1 MAGQRRIGR
10 GRLPAPEQGR
20 RSMTPAELELLKA
33 LGRLAGA
40 GVKATAAGVLEPLM
54 AATWAAA
61 LFILRTAFEL
71 VDQFSLFTVSTTD
84 GPVSILWPMTLWIS
98 GAIAL
103 GMFFWQIITTV
114 LHGGRG
120 FVRLITGPIQY
131 GIALAV
137 TVSVLAAFLAA
148 ADGLT
153 EAILSTGLRVD
164 NFRDALNMTGFT
176 DALSDEVKNVVLGL
190 AGVFGVIPAGLGF
203 AFEAVFR
210 EAAIYVLVAT
220 VPIAAA
226 GLVADVTARW
236 YWIVF
241 RWGLVA
247 IGMKP
252 ALAYVLT
259 LGVAILG
266 GAQGLSGLLAGIG
279 VLLIALCVPLVL
291 FKLFAFVDPNS
302 DPQGVFRDK
311 LSDAGLDSYGA
322 NSITGRI
329 AGAFRNKV
337 GTEFGDNGNSGDGED
352 GGDGQEQANVDR
364 FDQAAAED
372 DATVGLPEDASRGT
386 DDAGSSGGDA
396 LEAGSSSSGVDG
408 SGTGP
413 AVEAADSAVG
423 DADGAGGAGGV
434 GGASVAE
441 PVDDGDDDGQPPPAD
456 PFGDTGPPTPP
467 APKPGDGPPPDDG
480 GGAAAGEA
488 EEAAVLL

>member
-1 MAGQRRIGR
+1 MSP
-10 GRLPAPEQGR
+10 LD
-20 RSMTPAELELLKA
+20 LLDT
-33 LGRLAGA
+33 LGGLAGKA
-40 GVKATAAGVLEPLM
+40 VSATAAGIFEPLM
-54 AATWAAA
+54 KATWASA

-137 TVSVLAAFLAA
+137 TVGVVAAFLAA

-153 EAILSTGLRVD
+153 EAVLSTGLQVG
-164 NFRDALNMTGFT
+164 NFRDALTMTGFT
-176 DALSDEVKNVVLGL
+176 DALSDEVKNIVLGL
-190 AGVFGVIPAGLGF
+190 AGAFGVIPAGLGF
-203 AFEAVFR
+203 AVEAVFR
-210 EAAIYVLVAT
+210 EATIYVVVAT

-226 GLVADVTARW
+226 GLVAEVTARW
-236 YWIVF
+236 YWKLV

-247 IGMKP
+247 IVMKP
-252 ALAYVLT
+252 ALAFVLV
-259 LGVAILG
+259 LAVAIVG

-279 VLLIALCVPLVL
+279 VLFLALCVPLVL
-291 FKLFAFVDPNS
+291 FKLFAFVDPDS
-302 DPQGVFRDK
+302 DPQGAFRDK

-322 NSITGRI
+322 NSVAGRI
-329 AGAFRNKV
+329 AGAFANKAR
-337 GTEFGDNGNSGDGED
+337 TERADDSGDGGGED

-372 DATVGLPEDASRGT
+372 DTTAGPIDATGDEHTSGDAAGAGTASGSGGAEVGV
-386 DDAGSSGGDA
+386 SSGGD
-396 LEAGSSSSGVDG
+396 GD
-408 SGTGP
+408 SGTDPAEPSVPETGGP
-413 AVEAADSAVG
+413 
-423 DADGAGGAGGV
+423 GA
-434 GGASVAE
+434 ASVTGA
-441 PVDDGDDDGQPPPAD
+441 VDDGDGDIGQSPPPD
-456 PFGDTGPPTPP
+456 PPGDTGPPTPP
-467 APKPGDGPPPDDG
+467 TPKPDNGPRPDD

>member
-1 MAGQRRIGR
+1 VNPLDI
-10 GRLPAPEQGR
+10 
-20 RSMTPAELELLKA
+20 LKK
-33 LGRLAGA
+33 LGELAGE
-40 GVKATAAGVLEPLM
+40 GVGVFASGVLEPLM

-61 LFILRTAFEL
+61 LFILRTAFQL
-71 VDQFSLFTVSTTD
+71 VDQFSILTVSTTD

-131 GIALAV
+131 GIALAI
-137 TVSVLAAFLAA
+137 TVSVVAAFLAA

-153 EAILSTGLRVD
+153 EAILSTGLRVG

-190 AGVFGVIPAGLGF
+190 AGAFGVIPAGLGF

-220 VPIAAA
+220 IPIAAA
-226 GLVADVTARW
+226 GLVADATARW
-236 YWIVF
+236 YWKVV

-247 IGMKP
+247 IVMKP
-252 ALAYVLT
+252 ALAFELVLA
-259 LGVAILG
+259 VAIVG

-279 VLLIALCVPLVL
+279 VLFVALLVPLVL
-291 FKLFAFVDPNS
+291 FKLFAFVDPDS

-311 LSDAGLDSYGA
+311 LADAGMDSYGA
-322 NSITGRI
+322 NSIAGRV
-329 AGAFRNKV
+329 AGAFGKMARKDLKNK
-337 GTEFGDNGNSGDGED
+337 GNNGDDED
-352 GGDGQEQANVDR
+352 GDDAQQQANVDR
-364 FDQAAAED
+364 FDQAAAD
-372 DATVGLPEDASRGT
+372 DDTTAGLPEATGNEQESDGT
-386 DDAGSSGGDA
+386 DDVGTASGDNAPDADATGDSGAQDSGTDLVAGTTEPSTT
-396 LEAGSSSSGVDG
+396 EAG
-408 SGTGP
+408 GT
-413 AVEAADSAVG
+413 
-423 DADGAGGAGGV
+423 GGAGAAGP
-434 GGASVAE
+434 AN
-441 PVDDGDDDGQPPPAD
+441 DDGNGESPPPD
-456 PFGDTGPPTPP
+456 PGGDTPPV
-467 APKPGDGPPPDDG
+467 PKPGGGPPPDDGG

>member
-1 MAGQRRIGR
+1 
-10 GRLPAPEQGR
+10 
-20 RSMTPAELELLKA
+20 MTPQELELLKA
-33 LGRLAGA
+33 LGRLAGV
-40 GVKATAAGVLEPLM
+40 GVRATASGVLEPLM

-61 LFILRTAFEL
+61 LFILRTAFQL
-71 VDQFSLFTVSTTD
+71 VDQFSIFTVSTAD

-131 GIALAV
+131 GIALAI
-137 TVSVLAAFLAA
+137 TVSVVAAFLAA

-153 EAILSTGLRVD
+153 EAILSTGLRVG
-164 NFRDALNMTGFT
+164 NFHDALNMTGFT
-176 DALSDEVKNVVLGL
+176 DALSDEVKTVVLGL
-190 AGVFGVIPAGLGF
+190 AGAFGVIPAGLGF

-226 GLVADVTARW
+226 GLVADTTARW
-236 YWIVF
+236 YWKVV

-247 IGMKP
+247 IVMKP
-252 ALAYVLT
+252 ALAFVLV
-259 LGVAILG
+259 LAVAIVG

-279 VLLIALCVPLVL
+279 VLFVALCVPLVV
-291 FKLFAFVDPNS
+291 FKLFAFVDPDS

-322 NSITGRI
+322 NSIAGRI
-329 AGAFRNKV
+329 AGAFSNKARN
-337 GTEFGDNGNSGDGED
+337 ELADNGTDGNGD
-352 GGDGQEQANVDR
+352 GGDSTEQANVDR

-372 DATVGLPEDASRGT
+372 DTTDGPLAPTGDEQTSDDADATSTASGSDASE
-386 DDAGSSGGDA
+386 AGESSGGD
-396 LEAGSSSSGVDG
+396 GN
-408 SGTGP
+408 SGTDP
-413 AVEAADSAVG
+413 AEPPIPE
-423 DADGAGGAGGV
+423 ADGP
-434 GGASVAE
+434 GGASRTGA
-441 PVDDGDDDGQPPPAD
+441 VDDGDGGQSPPLD
-456 PFGDTGPPTPP
+456 PPGDTGPPTPP
-467 APKPGDGPPPDDG
+467 VPKPDNGPRPDDG

>member
-1 MAGQRRIGR
+1 
-10 GRLPAPEQGR
+10 
-20 RSMTPAELELLKA
+20 MTPAELELLKA
-33 LGRLAGA
+33 LGRLAGV

-61 LFILRTAFEL
+61 LFILRTAFQL

-153 EAILSTGLRVD
+153 EAILSTGLRVG

-226 GLVADVTARW
+226 GLLADVTARW
-236 YWIVF
+236 YWVVF

-252 ALAYVLT
+252 ALAYVLV

-322 NSITGRI
+322 NSVAGRI
-329 AGAFRNKV
+329 AGAFANKARN
-337 GTEFGDNGNSGDGED
+337 ERADSGDGGGGD
-352 GGDGQEQANVDR
+352 GGDSQEQANVDR

-372 DATVGLPEDASRGT
+372 DTTAGPLDAS
-386 DDAGSSGGDA
+386 GD
-396 LEAGSSSSGVDG
+396 EHTS
-408 SGTGP
+408 
-413 AVEAADSAVG
+413 G
-423 DADGAGGAGGV
+423 DADGAGTASSS
-434 GGASVAE
+434 GGAEVGVSGGGDGDSGTDPAE
-441 PVDDGDDDGQPPPAD
+441 PSVPETGGPDAASVTGAVDDDGDGGQSPPPD
-456 PFGDTGPPTPP
+456 PPGDIGPPTPP
-467 APKPGDGPPPDDG
+467 VPKPDNGPRPDD

>member
-1 MAGQRRIGR
+1 
-10 GRLPAPEQGR
+10 
-20 RSMTPAELELLKA
+20 MTPAELELLKA
-33 LGRLAGA
+33 LGRLAGV

-61 LFILRTAFEL
+61 LFILRTAFQL
-71 VDQFSLFTVSTTD
+71 VDQFSVFTVSTTD

-98 GAIAL
+98 GTIAL

-120 FVRLITGPIQY
+120 FVRLITGPFQY
-131 GIALAV
+131 GIALAI
-137 TVSVLAAFLAA
+137 TVGVVAGFLAA

-153 EAILSTGLRVD
+153 EAILSTGLRVG

-176 DALSDEVKNVVLGL
+176 DALSDEVKTVVLGL
-190 AGVFGVIPAGLGF
+190 AGAFGVIPAGLGF

-226 GLVADVTARW
+226 GLMADATARW
-236 YWIVF
+236 YWKVV

-247 IGMKP
+247 VVMKP
-252 ALAYVLT
+252 ALAFVLV
-259 LGVAILG
+259 LSVAIVG

-279 VLLIALCVPLVL
+279 VLFVALCVPLVL
-291 FKLFAFVDPNS
+291 FKLFAFVDPDS

-322 NSITGRI
+322 NSVAGRI
-329 AGAFRNKV
+329 AGAFANKARN
-337 GTEFGDNGNSGDGED
+337 ERADSGDGGD

-372 DATVGLPEDASRGT
+372 DTTAGPLDAT
-386 DDAGSSGGDA
+386 GD
-396 LEAGSSSSGVDG
+396 EHTS
-408 SGTGP
+408 
-413 AVEAADSAVG
+413 G
-423 DADGAGGAGGV
+423 DADGAGTASGSGGTDVGVSRGGDGDSGTDPAEPSVPETGGPGA
-434 GGASVAE
+434 ASVTGAVE
-441 PVDDGDDDGQPPPAD
+441 DGDGDGGQSPPPD
-456 PFGDTGPPTPP
+456 PPGDTGPPTP
-467 APKPGDGPPPDDG
+467 KPDNGPRPDD

>member
-1 MAGQRRIGR
+1 MNPLDI
-10 GRLPAPEQGR
+10 
-20 RSMTPAELELLKA
+20 LKK
-33 LGRLAGA
+33 LGELAGD
-40 GVKATAAGVLEPLM
+40 GVGVFASGVLEPLM

-61 LFILRTAFEL
+61 LFILRTAFQL
-71 VDQFSLFTVSTTD
+71 VDQFSILTVSTTD

-131 GIALAV
+131 GIALAI
-137 TVSVLAAFLAA
+137 TVSVVAAFLAA

-153 EAILSTGLRVD
+153 EAILSTGLRVG

-190 AGVFGVIPAGLGF
+190 AGAFGVIPAGLGF

-210 EAAIYVLVAT
+210 EAAIYVVVAT
-220 VPIAAA
+220 IPIAAA

-236 YWIVF
+236 YWKVV

-247 IGMKP
+247 VVMKP
-252 ALAYVLT
+252 ALAFVLV
-259 LGVAILG
+259 LAVAIVG

-279 VLLIALCVPLVL
+279 VLFVALLVPLVL
-291 FKLFAFVDPNS
+291 FKLFAFVDPDS

-311 LSDAGLDSYGA
+311 LADAGPDSYGA
-322 NSITGRI
+322 NSIAGRV
-329 AGAFRNKV
+329 AGAFGKMARKDLKNK
-337 GTEFGDNGNSGDGED
+337 GTNGDEED
-352 GGDGQEQANVDR
+352 GDDAQQQANVDR
-364 FDQAAAED
+364 FDQAAAD
-372 DATVGLPEDASRGT
+372 DDTTTGLPDPTGNEQASDGT
-386 DDAGSSGGDA
+386 DDVGTASGGNAPDA
-396 LEAGSSSSGVDG
+396 DADATGGSGAQDSGTDLAAGTTEPSTAEAG
-408 SGTGP
+408 GT
-413 AVEAADSAVG
+413 
-423 DADGAGGAGGV
+423 GGAGAAGP
-434 GGASVAE
+434 A
-441 PVDDGDDDGQPPPAD
+441 DDDDNDNGESPPPD
-456 PFGDTGPPTPP
+456 PGGDTGPPTPP
-467 APKPGDGPPPDDG
+467 VPNPEGGPPPDDG

>member
-1 MAGQRRIGR
+1 
-10 GRLPAPEQGR
+10 
-20 RSMTPAELELLKA
+20 MTPAELELLKA

-61 LFILRTAFEL
+61 LFILRTAFQL

-120 FVRLITGPIQY
+120 FVRLITGPVQY

-137 TVSVLAAFLAA
+137 TVGVVAAFLAA

-153 EAILSTGLRVD
+153 EAILSTGLRVG

-190 AGVFGVIPAGLGF
+190 AGAFGVIPAGLGF

-226 GLVADVTARW
+226 GLVAEVTARW
-236 YWIVF
+236 YWKVV

-247 IGMKP
+247 VVMKP
-252 ALAYVLT
+252 ALAFVLV
-259 LGVAILG
+259 LAVAMVG

-279 VLLIALCVPLVL
+279 VLFVALCVPLVL
-291 FKLFAFVDPNS
+291 FKLFAFVDPDS

-322 NSITGRI
+322 NSLAGRA
-329 AGAFRNKV
+329 AGAFGKMARNDLKSK
-337 GTEFGDNGNSGDGED
+337 GNDGDGD
-352 GGDGQEQANVDR
+352 DGDGQEQANVDR
-364 FDQAAAED
+364 FDQAAAD
-372 DATVGLPEDASRGT
+372 DDTTTGLPHATGDEHAPDGT
-386 DDAGSSGGDA
+386 DDASPEASGNTHDADATGGTGASDSGTDLAAETAAPPVTETGDTGDA
-396 LEAGSSSSGVDG
+396 SAA
-408 SGTGP
+408 GP
-413 AVEAADSAVG
+413 A
-423 DADGAGGAGGV
+423 
-434 GGASVAE
+434 
-441 PVDDGDDDGQPPPAD
+441 DDDGNGGDSPPPD
-456 PFGDTGPPTPP
+456 PGEDNGPPTPP
-467 APKPGDGPPPDDG
+467 VPKPEGGPPPDSG

>member
-1 MAGQRRIGR
+1 
-10 GRLPAPEQGR
+10 
-20 RSMTPAELELLKA
+20 MTPAELELLKA

-61 LFILRTAFEL
+61 LFILRTAFQL

-120 FVRLITGPIQY
+120 FLRLITGPVQY

-137 TVSVLAAFLAA
+137 TVGVVAAFLAA

-153 EAILSTGLRVD
+153 EAILSTGLRVG

-210 EAAIYVLVAT
+210 EATIYVLVAT

-226 GLVADVTARW
+226 GLVAEVTARW
-236 YWIVF
+236 YWKVV

-247 IGMKP
+247 IVMKP
-252 ALAYVLT
+252 ALAFVLV
-259 LGVAILG
+259 LAIAIVG

-279 VLLIALCVPLVL
+279 VLFLALCVPLVL
-291 FKLFAFVDPNS
+291 FKLFAFVDQDA

-322 NSITGRI
+322 NSIAGRI
-329 AGAFRNKV
+329 AGAFSNKARK
-337 GTEFGDNGNSGDGED
+337 EMGDNGNSRDGED
-352 GGDGQEQANVDR
+352 GGDSQEQANVDR

-372 DATVGLPEDASRGT
+372 DTTAGPLDATGDEHT
-386 DDAGSSGGDA
+386 SS
-396 LEAGSSSSGVDG
+396 
-408 SGTGP
+408 
-413 AVEAADSAVG
+413 
-423 DADGAGGAGGV
+423 DADGAGTSSGSGGTEV
-434 GGASVAE
+434 DVSSGGDGDSETDPAE
-441 PVDDGDDDGQPPPAD
+441 PSVPETGGPGATSVTGAVDDGDGDGDVGPSPPPD
-456 PFGDTGPPTPP
+456 PPGDTGPPTPP
-467 APKPGDGPPPDDG
+467 TPKPDNGPRPDDG
-480 GGAAAGEA
+480 GAATGEA

>member
-1 MAGQRRIGR
+1 
-10 GRLPAPEQGR
+10 
-20 RSMTPAELELLKA
+20 MTPAELELLKA

-61 LFILRTAFEL
+61 LFMLRTAFQL
-71 VDQFSLFTVSTTD
+71 VDQFSLFTVSTTA

-120 FVRLITGPIQY
+120 FVRLITGPFQY

-137 TVSVLAAFLAA
+137 TVGVVAAFLAA

-153 EAILSTGLRVD
+153 EAILSTGLRVG

-190 AGVFGVIPAGLGF
+190 AGAFGVIPAGLGF

-226 GLVADVTARW
+226 GLVAEVTARW
-236 YWIVF
+236 YWKVV

-247 IGMKP
+247 VAMKP
-252 ALAYVLT
+252 ALAFVLV
-259 LGVAILG
+259 LAVAMVG

-279 VLLIALCVPLVL
+279 VLFLALCVPLVL
-291 FKLFAFVDPNS
+291 FKLFAFVDPDS
-302 DPQGVFRDK
+302 DPQGAFRDK
-311 LSDAGLDSYGA
+311 LADAGLDSYGA
-322 NSITGRI
+322 NSIAGRA
-329 AGAFRNKV
+329 AGAYGKMARKDLKNK
-337 GTEFGDNGNSGDGED
+337 GNSDDDGDGD
-352 GGDGQEQANVDR
+352 SQEQANVDR
-364 FDQAAAED
+364 FDQAAAD
-372 DATVGLPEDASRGT
+372 DTTAGPLDPTDDPHTADGT
-386 DDAGSSGGDA
+386 DDASPGTSGNTHEADA
-396 LEAGSSSSGVDG
+396 TDG
-408 SGTGP
+408 TGASESGTDLAAETAAPP
-413 AVEAADSAVG
+413 ATETG
-423 DADGAGGAGGV
+423 DTGD
-434 GGASVAE
+434 ASVAG
-441 PVDDGDDDGQPPPAD
+441 PADDDGDGGDSLPPEPG
-456 PFGDTGPPTPP
+456 GDNGPPTPP
-467 APKPGDGPPPDDG
+467 VPKPEGGPPPDGGD